1 MYGFAS
7 LQHKGEM
14 EIKFHNIKPIFF
26 SSRQFSFL
34 FFVFEFLKFFTSAKG
49 KQYQE
54 TELYQGCMNW
64 HVRAVYNRAV
74 MVPPIAAIAFIRL
87 LCGVRSADVALCKR
101 CMQCKME
108 PSERDR
114 DNETC
119 KRYGGARLWGISSV
133 FLLRYHSIISL
144 VGRKYESAF
153 FFFF

>member
-1 MYGFAS
+1 
-7 LQHKGEM
+7 
-14 EIKFHNIKPIFF
+14 
-26 SSRQFSFL
+26 
-34 FFVFEFLKFFTSAKG
+34 
-49 KQYQE
+49 
-54 TELYQGCMNW
+54 
-64 HVRAVYNRAV
+64 

-144 VGRKYESAF
+144 VGRKYDSLVF
-153 FFFF
+153 FCNFFRVNEAGNFLFWRDITDMWLG